1 MKTAVDWN
9 ETVAWIGGT
18 VALIAPLL
26 LCAWLF
32 QTGHDLAL
40 RSKINR
46 QRAALDQ
53 RHQRL
58 RTQIA
63 QCEAGRCPP
72 GAMIDLAAMRREQ
85 RFIEAQLA
93 RGAAS
98 DTSAADTGRALPG
111 AESTPRR

>member
-9 ETVAWIGGT
+9 ETFAWIGGT

-63 QCEAGRCPP
+63 QCEAGRCPFGT
-72 GAMIDLAAMRREQ
+72 GAQLEMLRREA
-85 RFIEAQLA
+85 RFIEMQLGHMS
-93 RGAAS
+93 R
-98 DTSAADTGRALPG
+98 LQQEPPI
-111 AESTPRR
+111 E